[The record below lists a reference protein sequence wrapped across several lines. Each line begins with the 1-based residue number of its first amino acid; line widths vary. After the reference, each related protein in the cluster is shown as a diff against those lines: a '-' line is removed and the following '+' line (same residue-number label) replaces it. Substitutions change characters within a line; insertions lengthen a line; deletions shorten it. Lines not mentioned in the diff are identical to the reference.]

1 MWSAEAGA
9 SSGGLTVNLP
19 VIGGGASFNGAG
31 DDRATFEPEQGRVT
45 RVSYGSAADLGPA
58 RDAACADS
66 PGECAEES
74 AAQPTTGPDRPAIS
88 RISLRFNALPKLSKS
103 SATMTKAPGPPITL
117 SR

>member
-45 RVSYGSAADLGPA
+45 RVSYGSAAD
-58 RDAACADS
+58 
-66 PGECAEES
+66 
-74 AAQPTTGPDRPAIS
+74 
-88 RISLRFNALPKLSKS
+88 
-103 SATMTKAPGPPITL
+103 
-117 SR
+117 